1 MPVSAVRL
9 LWWGDVQ
16 TARVLRDAGHE
27 VVLLPPGASAE
38 AVVAVAE
45 QEDVT
50 VVAVAGSGEDAAA
63 VAEALGA
70 EVVVFWVTSESRPS
84 PAGERQV

>member
-16 TARVLRDAGHE
+16 TARSLRDAGHE
-27 VVLLPPGASAE
+27 VVLLPPGTGAD

-50 VVAVAGSGEDAAA
+50 VVGVLDADADAAA
-63 VAEALGA
+63 VADGLGP
-70 EVVVFWVTSESRPS
+70 EVVVFWVTSPSRPS